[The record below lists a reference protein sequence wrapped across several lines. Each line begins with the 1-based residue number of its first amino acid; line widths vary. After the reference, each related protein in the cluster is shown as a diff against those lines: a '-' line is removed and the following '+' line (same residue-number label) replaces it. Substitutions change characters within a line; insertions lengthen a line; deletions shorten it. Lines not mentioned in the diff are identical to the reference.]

1 MTEIEAAKKL
11 LERAIKTG
19 DQELINIASDLLAM
33 YDDSTEKPKRGRKKK
48 VNLVAPPIEPK
59 ASAVIAKSGAVRWT
73 GNQWTDTG
81 ELGELGNEAKKTP
94 KIKLQPRNREK
105 FKKVP
110 VTCTSCNKNMEVN
123 PAYITSKDSY
133 KCDRCL
139 SKAVGR

>member
-19 DQELINIASDLLAM
+19 DQELINIANDLLAK
-33 YDDSTEKPKRGRKKK
+33 YDDIEKPKRGRKKK
-48 VNLVAPPIEPK
+48 VNLVAPPIESK
-59 ASAVIAKSGAVRWT
+59 ASVVLAKSGAVRWT

-105 FKKVP
+105 FKKVS